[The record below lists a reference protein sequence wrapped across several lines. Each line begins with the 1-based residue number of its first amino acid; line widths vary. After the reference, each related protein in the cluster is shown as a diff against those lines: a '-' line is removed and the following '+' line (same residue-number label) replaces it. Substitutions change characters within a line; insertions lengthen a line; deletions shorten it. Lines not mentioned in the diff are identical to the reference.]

1 MMIKKNVSKWLLLV
15 LISLSF
21 NLRGQD
27 NGEVPSYL
35 ANYKKLYKKDPKAAA
50 QKWFQD
56 ARYGLFIHWGAF
68 SYYKKAEWIMFHQ
81 AIPIKT
87 YMDQAMKFTGEKFD
101 AKGIVA
107 LARQGNMKYICFVVQ
122 HHDGFALYA
131 SKANPFNS
139 MNAASKRD
147 YLKELAAACSKE
159 KIGLFVYYSLGIN
172 WTHPFYLTKDLY
184 REARPAYK
192 SVQPEIRFKGKEDF
206 VYFWNT
212 VKAQITEICTEYG
225 PLAGLWFDPVGG
237 AYTNPDLFDVQSIY
251 DQIHKLQPQALI
263 SYKTGFNGNE
273 DYISCEHEIKSLA
286 PLMRRVQGEK
296 TAKMAEEAWQK
307 NKTKIAEMNTTMQ
320 TNGWGYNETGRHK
333 TAEEVWN
340 MLKYSADRNANLL
353 INIGPY
359 PDGTVVPADKSAL
372 LAVGE
377 RIRKEGF
384 PKLNKTDYMKF
395 RDDGNKKITDRDLET
410 VK

>member
-1 MMIKKNVSKWLLLV
+1 M
-15 LISLSF
+15 LIALICF
-21 NLRGQD
+21 AVNTYAQNLA
-27 NGEVPSYL
+27 VPPYL
-35 ANYKKLYKKDPKAAA
+35 ADYKTLYKKDPKLAA

-68 SYYKKAEWIMFHQ
+68 TYYKKTEWYMFQ
-81 AIPIKT
+81 YTVPIKT
-87 YMDQAMKFTGEKFD
+87 YMDQAMKFTGENFD
-101 AKGIVA
+101 ANSIVS
-107 LARQGNMKYICFVVQ
+107 LAKQSNMKYICFVVQ
-122 HHDGFALYA
+122 HHDGFSLYD

-147 YLKELAAACSKE
+147 YLKELAAACNRE

-172 WTHPFYLTKDLY
+172 WTHPFYLTRDFYK
-184 REARPAYK
+184 EARPAYK
-192 SVQPEIRFKGKEDF
+192 SLQPEIRFNGKGDF

-212 VKAQITEICTEYG
+212 VKAQITEICTQYG
-225 PLAGLWFDPVGG
+225 PLAGIWFDPVGG

-286 PLMRRVQGEK
+286 PLMRKVQGEK

-307 NKTKIAEMNTTMQ
+307 NKTKIAELTTTMQ
-320 TNGWGYNETGRHK
+320 TSGWSYNETGRHK
-333 TAEEVWN
+333 TAEEVWR
-340 MLKYSADRNANLL
+340 LLEYSADRNANLL
-353 INIGPY
+353 LNIGPY
-359 PDGTVVPADKSAL
+359 PDGTIVPADKSAL
-372 LAVGE
+372 TAVGE

-384 PKLNKTDYMKF
+384 PKLNKKDFMKV
-395 RDDGNKKITDRDLET
+395 RDDGDKQITARDLET
-410 VK
+410 IK